1 MLHVNREALVS
12 QREVGNDPA
21 RAAAALRAAL
31 REQPDVLVIEGV
43 ATPEVAQLTI
53 DAASQERLVIASVE
67 AASAASALTRLLELV
82 PADHRQSTRA
92 SMARSFRGAVAQVLL
107 KKSGGGLIAAREV
120 LLATGPVARVLAEG
134 QLGQLPVTIDGGRTH
149 GMVSFTDA
157 LAGFVR
163 SGAVDVREAF
173 RKAPDRDHLLETLKR
188 DGIDTSVVDRLA

>member
-1 MLHVNREALVS
+1 VLHVNREALVS

-92 SMARSFRGAVAQVLL
+92 SMARSFRGAVAQLVLR
-107 KKSGGGLIAAREV
+107 KTTGGRIAARE
-120 LLATGPVARVLAEG
+120 LLAGTRAVRRAIADGELTQLSDLQSTG
-134 QLGQLPVTIDGGRTH
+134 QGGTPPLSDSI
-149 GMVSFTDA
+149 VSY
-157 LAGFVR
+157 VR
-163 SGAVDVREAF
+163 SGVVDVREAL
-173 RKAPDRDHLLETLKR
+173 RKAPDGERLLGGLKAA
-188 DGIDTSVVDRLA
+188 GVDVAAVEGWH